1 MDDDEE
7 LFAVSYQGVTPGVPA
22 LTRDGKPLRTTADE
36 GDEDRVGAVAVRP

>member
-7 LFAVSYQGVTPGVPA
+7 LFAVSYQGVTPGG
-22 LTRDGKPLRTTADE
+22 LSPLRTTADE